1 MKPSPKKSSQTN
13 GALAINNCL
22 CKNQGNFN
30 YLTTSGKKQQAEEEE
45 ALRKR
50 PQSVDQ
56 SNVQSKKVSVIREKF
71 ESPSPSA
78 SPTRFGPHSFVLLF
92 LAQLI
97 VIVLK
102 LILVKATIDRCWLS
116 DVPEVNYNARITS

>member
-1 MKPSPKKSSQTN
+1 M
-13 GALAINNCL
+13 
-22 CKNQGNFN
+22 
-30 YLTTSGKKQQAEEEE
+30 TTIGEKQQAEEEE

-78 SPTRFGPHSFVLLF
+78 SPTRFDPHSFVF

-97 VIVLK
+97 VIDCLELNLSESKNLQVLFICGSRSELQGK
-102 LILVKATIDRCWLS
+102 D
-116 DVPEVNYNARITS
+116 N

>member
-1 MKPSPKKSSQTN
+1 M
-13 GALAINNCL
+13 
-22 CKNQGNFN
+22 
-30 YLTTSGKKQQAEEEE
+30 TTIGEKQQAEEEE

-92 LAQLI
+92 LAQ
-97 VIVLK
+97 VIE
-102 LILVKATIDRCWLS
+102 IDCLELNLS
-116 DVPEVNYNARITS
+116 ESNNCRLPVVPEANYKARIT

>member
-1 MKPSPKKSSQTN
+1 MF
-13 GALAINNCL
+13 LAINTCL
-22 CKNQGNFN
+22 GKNQGNFN
-30 YLTTSGKKQQAEEEE
+30 TLVTTSGKKQQAEEEE

-78 SPTRFGPHSFVLLF
+78 SPTRFGPHSFVLFFSCSTDCGCDCL
-92 LAQLI
+92 
-97 VIVLK
+97 
-102 LILVKATIDRCWLS
+102 DPNLS
-116 DVPEVNYNARITS
+116 DSNN

>member
-1 MKPSPKKSSQTN
+1 M
-13 GALAINNCL
+13 I
-22 CKNQGNFN
+22 
-30 YLTTSGKKQQAEEEE
+30 TSGKKQQAEEEE

-78 SPTRFGPHSFVLLF
+78 SPTRFGPHSFVFLF
-92 LAQLI
+92 LAQLMVI
-97 VIVLK
+97 VIVSK
-102 LILVKATIDRCWLS
+102 LILVKATIDKCCLYV
-116 DVPEVNYNARITS
+116 VPGAKYVQGKGLIVERS